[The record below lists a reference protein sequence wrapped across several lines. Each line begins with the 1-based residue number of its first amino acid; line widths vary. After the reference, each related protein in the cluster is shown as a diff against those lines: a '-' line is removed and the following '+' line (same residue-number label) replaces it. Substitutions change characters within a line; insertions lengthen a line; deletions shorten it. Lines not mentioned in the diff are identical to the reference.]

1 MGKKSKFIVII
12 LCVLVLAGL
21 ITISFRAHIKV
32 LSDNLLCPSAYPT
45 AEEATAS
52 FQTFSNNFY
61 NAHSGAS
68 VGDLLKARYDF
79 YVSHNCTQ
87 ELAAYKQA
95 QDGTADP
102 ATMQKI
108 DTVIQAH

>member
-1 MGKKSKFIVII
+1 MKFLLPTIGMA
-12 LCVLVLAGL
+12 VLVGALFFAKKPD
-21 ITISFRAHIKV
+21 S
-32 LSDNLLCPSAYPT
+32 LLCPSQYPT

-61 NAHSGAS
+61 STHPGAS
-68 VGDLLKARYDF
+68 TSDLLKARYDF

-102 ATMQKI
+102 GTMGRI
-108 DTVIQAH
+108 DAAIEQ